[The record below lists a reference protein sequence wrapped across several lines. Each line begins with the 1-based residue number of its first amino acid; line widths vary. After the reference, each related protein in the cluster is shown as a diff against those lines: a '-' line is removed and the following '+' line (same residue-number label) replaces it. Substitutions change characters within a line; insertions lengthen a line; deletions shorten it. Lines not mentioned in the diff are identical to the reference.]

1 MHARTLTIALAAALT
16 GPVASA
22 QQPTLQNLLP
32 VPLAPPTAPKPR
44 PQAQPP
50 AQAPALPGKG
60 KVELAAVA
68 QDERCEKVFEP
79 TSPLTMAADVIGGW
93 ATAAMQ
99 QQQQGGRKPVE
110 QEMRA
115 RFKAMSRTQTWLPI
129 EIEEMLGDTM
139 LEKKSLVNEAETQT
153 GRNAPKYQRTRALFD
168 RIVGALPPDTAYRF
182 RLHFSRDT
190 SLNLEALPGGHVVVN
205 TAALDAKPELVAA
218 LFAHEI
224 AHVTKRHYTRE
235 IQGYIADTVTVTEVV
250 SALASGKPDKQ
261 RAAAWFAG
269 VHYLDKLFSKFYEDQ
284 ELEADACIPR
294 LLKAAG
300 VEYEPAILA
309 FEEWALDRRTTA
321 NQGRAFFERRHPHSD
336 KRVTVLKA
344 SGGHWRV
351 REARMA
357 EAGEGG
363 KRLSAPAD
371 EAEATRSS
379 LAPDPALT
387 AGERSDA
394 GRASAPAPAAAKA
407 DGAAESKSGSIF
419 DRARRSLRKLAD
431 DAGKAPTQQDD
442 PNTRGN

>member
-1 MHARTLTIALAAALT
+1 MRARTFTIALAAALT

-22 QQPTLQNLLP
+22 QQPPLQNLLP
-32 VPLAPPTAPKPR
+32 VPLAPPTAPKAR
-44 PQAQPP
+44 QQATPP
-50 AQAPALPGKG
+50 APPALPGKG

-79 TSPLTMAADVIGGW
+79 TSPLTMAADVISGW

-153 GRNAPKYQRTRALFD
+153 GRNAPKYQRTRALFE

-205 TAALDAKPELVAA
+205 TAALDAKQELVAA

-300 VEYEPAILA
+300 VEYEPAMLA
-309 FEEWALDRRTTA
+309 FEEWALDRRTAA
-321 NQGRAFFERRHPHSD
+321 NQGRAFFERRHPHSE
-336 KRVTVLKA
+336 KRVTVLKS
-344 SGGHWRV
+344 SGRHWST

-371 EAEATRSS
+371 NADATRSS
-379 LAPDPALT
+379 LAPDPAPA

-407 DGAAESKSGSIF
+407 EGAAEPKSGSIF

-431 DAGKAPTQQDD
+431 DAGKAPAQQDD

>member
-1 MHARTLTIALAAALT
+1 MPVRTFAIALTVALA
-16 GPVASA
+16 GPAASA
-22 QQPTLQNLLP
+22 QQPTQQNLLP
-32 VPLAPPTAPKPR
+32 MPLAPPAAPKAR
-44 PQAQPP
+44 QRAAPP
-50 AQAPALPGKG
+50 APQSVAGKSR
-60 KVELAAVA
+60 VELAAVA
-68 QDERCEKVFEP
+68 QDARCEKVFEP

-99 QQQQGGRKPVE
+99 QQQHGGRKPVE
-110 QEMRA
+110 QQMRA

-139 LEKKSLVNEAETQT
+139 LEKKSLVNDAETQT
-153 GRNAPKYQRTRALFD
+153 GRNASKYQRTRALFE
-168 RIVGALPPDTAYRF
+168 RIVGAMPPDTAYRF

-190 SLNLEALPGGHVVVN
+190 SLNLEALPGGHIVVN
-205 TAALDAKPELVAA
+205 SAVLDAKPELVAA

-250 SALASGKPDKQ
+250 GALASGKPDKQ

-300 VEYEPAILA
+300 VEYEPAMLA
-309 FEEWALDRRTTA
+309 FEEWALDRKTPVNR
-321 NQGRAFFERRHPHSD
+321 GRAFFERRHPHSE

-344 SGGHWRV
+344 SGGHWRM

-363 KRLSAPAD
+363 KRLGAPAD
-371 EAEATRSS
+371 DADPTRSS
-379 LAPDPALT
+379 LAPDPAPA
-387 AGERSDA
+387 AGERSEA
-394 GRASAPAPAAAKA
+394 GRAGTPAPAAAKTE
-407 DGAAESKSGSIF
+407 GAAEPRSGSIF

-431 DAGKAPTQQDD
+431 DAGKAPAQQDD
-442 PNTRGN
+442 PDMRGN

>member
-1 MHARTLTIALAAALT
+1 MRARTFTIALAAALT
-16 GPVASA
+16 GLVANA
-22 QQPTLQNLLP
+22 QQPTLPNLLP
-32 VPLAPPTAPKPR
+32 VPLAPPTAPKAR
-44 PQAQPP
+44 QQATPP
-50 AQAPALPGKG
+50 APPALPRKG

-79 TSPLTMAADVIGGW
+79 TSPLTMAADLISGW
-93 ATAAMQ
+93 ATAAMR

-139 LEKKSLVNEAETQT
+139 LGKKSLVDEAEMQT
-153 GRNAPKYQRTRALFD
+153 GRNAAKYQRTRALFE

-261 RAAAWFAG
+261 RAAAWFTG

-294 LLKAAG
+294 FLKAAG
-300 VEYEPAILA
+300 VDYEAAMLA
-309 FEEWALDRRTTA
+309 FEQWALDRRMPA
-321 NQGRAFFERRHPHSD
+321 HQGRAFFERRHPHSA

-344 SGGHWRV
+344 SGGHWRG
-351 REARMA
+351 RQARMA

-363 KRLSAPAD
+363 KRLGAPAD
-371 EAEATRSS
+371 DAGAARSS
-379 LAPDPALT
+379 LAPDPAP
-387 AGERSDA
+387 AADERSDA
-394 GRASAPAPAAAKA
+394 GRASTPAPAATQTE
-407 DGAAESKSGSIF
+407 GAAEPKSGSIL

-431 DAGKAPTQQDD
+431 DAGKAPTSQDD